1 MSRILV
7 VAALIASL
15 LAFAKHE
22 RVLDRTGLLGSCST
36 VAAPA
41 PPGGGSWLACRPG
54 ELTGYP
60 DLSQDSC
67 SRGGARGE
75 VRYWICPTQLV
86 GGRSSDETPTG

>member
-22 RVLDRTGLLGSCST
+22 RVLDRTGLLGSCSA

-41 PPGGGSWLACRPG
+41 PPGGGSWLACHPG

-67 SRGGARGE
+67 RPGGMRGE